1 MKEIISCFPVRMS
14 YPVVAECWAIFEAS
28 LMNQAR
34 ALVEDIAKHQGV
46 ESKGLWAKVRPTI
59 KIPVLEID
67 VPEQPLCIYSI
78 ERENSIVLERCRAPC
93 LIGFE
98 RCPLHMNSRPC
109 ETKREE
115 VDRIIDIDG
124 VSYFVDAKSVVRDAS
139 GSVQGVVEDDVF
151 YRLEKNE

>member
-1 MKEIISCFPVRMS
+1 MS

-46 ESKGLWAKVRPTI
+46 ESKALWAKVRPTI

-78 ERENSIVLERCRAPC
+78 ERENSVVLERCRAPC

-98 RCPLHMNSRPC
+98 RCPLHMNSSPC
-109 ETKREE
+109 DTKGEE
-115 VDRIIDIDG
+115 VDRIIDVDG
-124 VSYFVDAKSVVRDAS
+124 VSYFVDAKCVARDAA
-139 GSVQGVVEDDVF
+139 GTVRGIVEEDVF